1 MQHKIF
7 MQVSNNVFP
16 WQEKLFQYV
25 TDVLILPFCTKKKNK
40 KKNPD
45 LLFTI
50 PPQKKT
56 PKTDSDRAKKM
67 PGPF

>member
-7 MQVSNNVFP
+7 MQVSNNIFP
-16 WQEKLFQYV
+16 CQEKLFQYV
-25 TDVLILPFCTKKKNK
+25 TDADSSFLYKIK